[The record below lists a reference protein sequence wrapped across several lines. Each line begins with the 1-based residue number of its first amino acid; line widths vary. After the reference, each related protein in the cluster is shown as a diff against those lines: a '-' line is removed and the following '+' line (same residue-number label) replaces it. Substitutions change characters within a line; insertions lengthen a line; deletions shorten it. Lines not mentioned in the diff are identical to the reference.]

1 MTSPAGAVGSG
12 DGEGPATGARH
23 GRGPQEESGHRD
35 DRTGTPSSTEVVRV
49 RLDLAYDGTAFHG
62 WAAQPGLR
70 TVEGVLTEVLGTLVR
85 TPVRLTVAGRTDAG
99 VHARHQVAHVDVPR
113 GSWEGLRGR
122 PARATGGSGRNE
134 AGQGRSAAEALV
146 SRMNGLLAREAGTW
160 RETSGAPPIPRGT
173 GDVVVHTAQEVSC
186 DFDARFS
193 ATGRHYVYRLC
204 DRVEARDP
212 LRRHDVV
219 WLPRGPLDLVAMD
232 RATRVLLGEHDFLSF
247 CRPREGATTV
257 RTLREFRISDEGGT
271 VRIDVSAD
279 AFCHSMVRSLVGAA
293 LEVALA
299 RRPPEWV
306 GELLDA
312 RSRRSAAPIAPA
324 HGLTLER
331 VDYPPEDQ
339 WAARA
344 RESARRRDECC

>member
-1 MTSPAGAVGSG
+1 MRTRGGNRPDVEAEHREDAAGS
-12 DGEGPATGARH
+12 
-23 GRGPQEESGHRD
+23 
-35 DRTGTPSSTEVVRV
+35 PSSAEVVRV
-49 RLDLAYDGTAFHG
+49 RLDLAYDGTTFHG

-70 TVEGVLTEVLGTLVR
+70 TVEGVLTEALDTLTR

-113 GSWEGLRGR
+113 ASWEGLRGR
-122 PARATGGSGRNE
+122 HARRGAGAAGRNGTT
-134 AGQGRSAAEALV
+134 AARSSAEALV

-160 RETSGAPPIPRGT
+160 REASGAPPAPRGT
-173 GDVVVHTAQEVSC
+173 SDVVVHSAHEVSR

-204 DRVEARDP
+204 DRVGARDP

-219 WLPRGPLDLVAMD
+219 WLPRGPLDLEAMD

-257 RTLREFRISDEGGT
+257 RTLREFRFSDEGGT
-271 VRIDVSAD
+271 VRVDVSAD

-293 LEVALA
+293 LEVGLA
-299 RRPPEWV
+299 RRPVEWV
-306 GELLDA
+306 GELLEA

-331 VDYPPEDQ
+331 VDYPPEDR
-339 WAARA
+339 WATRA
-344 RESARRRDECC
+344 REAARRRDGCC